1 MLLAIVLEVWMKFC
15 YGNDY
20 FCFGYFAC
28 AWADLWVA
36 MLGDAVVVC
45 AVFRS
50 YIWSRLDGLVTGF
63 FLSWFSIC
71 HGSLIIGSI
80 VTGFFWSIPWHCF
93 GLEHYGV

>member
-1 MLLAIVLEVWMKFC
+1 
-15 YGNDY
+15 
-20 FCFGYFAC
+20 
-28 AWADLWVA
+28 
-36 MLGDAVVVC
+36 VVC